1 MENAVIKVV
10 KPGLSTSIQDLGR
23 VGYQQFGMVV
33 AGAMDPF
40 ALQIGNILVGNPREA
55 AGIEVVIMGPKLKFL
70 QDTVIAICGANLSP
84 KLDGKAIS
92 MWHSEIVEKGQELSF
107 GKPIDG
113 SYAYIAVGGGITTDK
128 LMGSRSTYV
137 KAKIGG
143 LTGDYL
149 AEGDRLPAGEPK
161 FDKAGRSLLP
171 HLIPNYTKSK
181 RMRVILGPDQH
192 AFTKAGLHTFLS
204 ETYRITTKT
213 DRMGT
218 RLEGKAIEHA
228 AGADIISDAILP
240 GTVQVPASGLP
251 IILLADRQPTGGY
264 TRIAT
269 VISEDIP
276 RIAQSFPG
284 KEISFEAV
292 SLTFAQKLY
301 KRRERLLRMLN
312 KIG

>member
-1 MENAVIKVV
+1 MENAVIEVV

-23 VGYQQFGMVV
+23 IGYQQFGMVV

-40 ALQIGNILVGNPREA
+40 ALQLANILVGNPREA
-55 AGIEVVIMGPKLKFL
+55 AGIEVVMMGPKLKFL

-84 KLDGKAIS
+84 QLDGKAIS
-92 MWHSEIVEKGQELSF
+92 MWHSKKIEKGQELSF

-113 SYAYIAVGGGITTDK
+113 SYAYIAVGGGIRTEK

-149 AEGDRLPAGEPK
+149 AKGDRLPAGEPK

-171 HLIPNYTKSK
+171 HIIPNYTKSK
-181 RMRVILGPDQH
+181 RIRVILGPDRH
-192 AFTKAGLHTFLS
+192 AFTEAGLHTFLT
-204 ETYRITTKT
+204 ETYKITTKT

-218 RLEGKAIEHA
+218 RLEGKAIEHVG
-228 AGADIISDAILP
+228 GADIISDAVLP
-240 GTVQVPASGLP
+240 GTVQVPANGLP

-269 VISEDIP
+269 VITEDLP
-276 RIAQSFPG
+276 RLAQKFPG
-284 KEISFEAV
+284 KEIGFEAV
-292 SLTFAQKLY
+292 SLTLAQTLY
-301 KRRERLLRMLN
+301 KRREHLLRMLS